1 MADGNTVIDGDD
13 EVDAL
18 LVANDLSNNVAEVL
32 EQPNLLVSLED
43 GVIIQDLQG
52 CIVEVTPA
60 ACRLLGIERD
70 RLLGSSISDLAFD
83 LVDSTRAEWAEGALP
98 WTQVISTGHE
108 VRDVVM
114 GINPDSEE
122 RRWLLTA
129 CRPVEDGGVIAGVR
143 TSIVDVTEV
152 HACSLEVAASA
163 RHAELLAEHAT
174 DIVVDVG
181 LDNRIRW
188 ISRAVEGIL
197 GRSPEALLGAAVT
210 ALVEPIDL
218 SDLEH
223 QCERSRAG
231 ESTPETRYRFQSTD
245 GLETWLAVRTTPVL
259 GRGEVGSMVM
269 SARVC
274 TEEVHARQAL
284 EASEE
289 RYRLL
294 VENES
299 EVVARADLDGTIEW
313 ISPSIVRMA
322 GWRADQVEGRRLAEF
337 VVSNDQAKLALASS
351 RLVSGSPVGFKVRM
365 RTAGGAFRWVSGR
378 SRPLINAGGGIT
390 HQVMS
395 IRDVHDEVIV
405 QERLQESEERF
416 RLAMESAPVGIALLD
431 LDRRF
436 IAVNPCLCEMLGRE
450 ESWMLDHRIPEVL
463 DPDDDMLDLR
473 TRASLL
479 SGHSAET
486 PSERRLVR
494 PDGTRI
500 WVECSSGLLHDAH
513 GDPTS
518 YVSIFVDVSETKA
531 TREKLS
537 YQATHDML
545 THLLNRQDL
554 FDQARTLL
562 QTNQRS
568 GTSVGVLYLDIDDLK
583 LINDT
588 YGHAAGDHAL
598 IGLAER
604 LTDAC
609 RTDDII
615 SRIGGDEFVILLP
628 GLHAVVDAERV
639 AAKITNS
646 LQAPL
651 RIDGH
656 HAHVT
661 VSIGIVLADPDEDA
675 EFALRNADHALYRA
689 KVAGRGLAMTYDS
702 NLD

>member
-1 MADGNTVIDGDD
+1 MTDGRTNIGGAG
-13 EVDAL
+13 AL
-18 LVANDLSNNVAEVL
+18 LVANDMSNADAGVL
-32 EQPNLLVSLED
+32 NQPDLLVSLED

-52 CIVEVTPA
+52 RIVEVTPA
-60 ACRLLGIERD
+60 ASRMLGMERD
-70 RLLGSSISDLAFD
+70 QLLGSLITDLALD
-83 LVDSTRAEWAEGALP
+83 LVDSCGVGWTPGELP
-98 WTQVISTGHE
+98 WAQAISSGRE
-108 VRDVVM
+108 VRDVVI
-114 GINPDSEE
+114 GIDPTSDGH
-122 RRWLLTA
+122 RWLSTA
-129 CRPVEDGGVIAGVR
+129 CRPVEDGGVLAGVR
-143 TSIVDVTEV
+143 TSFVDITAE
-152 HACSLEVAASA
+152 HARSQTVSASA
-163 RHAELLAEHAT
+163 RYAELLAEHAT

-197 GRSPEALLGAAVT
+197 GRSPEALLGTDVT
-210 ALVEPIDL
+210 ALVDPIDL
-218 SDLEH
+218 SGLKH
-223 QCERSRAG
+223 QCERTRAG
-231 ESTPETRYRFQSTD
+231 ATTLETPYRFRSSD
-245 GLETWLAVRTTPVL
+245 DFETWLAVRTTPVL
-259 GRGEVGSMVM
+259 ERGEVASMVM

-274 TEEVHARQAL
+274 TEEVHGRQAL
-284 EASEE
+284 EDSEA

-294 VENES
+294 VENET
-299 EVVARADLDGTIEW
+299 EVVARADLDGMIEW
-313 ISPSIVRMA
+313 ISPSIARMA
-322 GWRADQVEGRRLAEF
+322 GWQADQVEGRRIAEF
-337 VVSNDQAKLALASS
+337 VVSSDQAELALAMS
-351 RLVSGSPVGFKVRM
+351 RLVSGSPVSFKVRL
-365 RTAGGAFRWVSGR
+365 RTAGGAFRWVSAR
-378 SRPLINAGGGIT
+378 SSPLIDADGGIT

-431 LDRRF
+431 LDRKF
-436 IAVNPCLCEMLGRE
+436 IVVNPYLCEMLGRQ
-450 ESWMLDHRIPEVL
+450 ESWMLDHRIPEIL
-463 DPDDDMLDLR
+463 DPDDDVLDLR
-473 TRASLL
+473 TRAGLL
-479 SGHSAET
+479 SGHSAIT
-486 PSERRLVR
+486 PHERRLVR

-500 WVECSSGLLHDAH
+500 WVECSSGLLHDAQ

-545 THLLNRQDL
+545 THLLNRQDM
-554 FDQARTLL
+554 FDRARTLL
-562 QTNQRS
+562 ESNQRS

-628 GLHAVVDAERV
+628 GLHSVVDAERV

-651 RIDGH
+651 RVDGH

-661 VSIGIVLADPDEDA
+661 VSIGVVLAEPDQDA